1 MLLFF
6 FAVASVCSAI
16 VVILK
21 IKFVALIVYES
32 KLSQQIKVLI
42 SVLLAIGVASGDDGL
57 PSVALHSLARIE
69 KVQLLYYLINIII
82 CKVN

>member
-21 IKFVALIVYES
+21 KFVALIVYES

-42 SVLLAIGVASGDDGL
+42 SVLLAIGVAGGDDGL
-57 PSVALHSLARIE
+57 PSVAIHSLARIE
-69 KVQLLYYLINIII
+69 KVQLLYYSINIII
-82 CKVN
+82 CKVNE

>member
-21 IKFVALIVYES
+21 KFVALIVYES

-69 KVQLLYYLINIII
+69 KVQLLYYFINIII

>member
-21 IKFVALIVYES
+21 KFVALIVYES

-69 KVQLLYYLINIII
+69 TPNI
-82 CKVN
+82 